1 MKINIHVVEERPI
14 NHFDFIF
21 EILNIFTLVAIHNS
35 KDIHEKENVI
45 ENYKYFIK
53 LNFVKIKSQLSEFM
67 EYITHLQV
75 KNKFLASAIKLI
87 VSYTKNEINF
97 NSFFEKTIDILN
109 GLMKEVVIN
118 NDKDA
123 IEELN
128 HLYEYMNSYSEK
140 INKTKKIY
148 ISNNLKKETKSE
160 KDRLIENYE
169 KDNSNLKKEKEN
181 HINRIKNIEKEI
193 NDLNEKIIRE
203 KLDKQ
208 TFKEINSNLIQ
219 KLTSMESKINYLMEQ
234 HKKDEYQ
241 KKFYK

>member
-1 MKINIHVVEERPI
+1 MFR
-14 NHFDFIF
+14 
-21 EILNIFTLVAIHNS
+21 
-35 KDIHEKENVI
+35 
-45 ENYKYFIK
+45 
-53 LNFVKIKSQLSEFM
+53 LSN
-67 EYITHLQV
+67 L
-75 KNKFLASAIKLI
+75 LI

-109 GLMKEVVIN
+109 GLRKEVVAN

-123 IEELN
+123 IGELN

-160 KDRLIENYE
+160 KDRIIENYE

-241 KKFYK
+241 KKIL

>member
-1 MKINIHVVEERPI
+1 MNKNIHVVEERPI

-35 KDIHEKENVI
+35 KDIHEKEKVI
-45 ENYKYFIK
+45 ENYKCFIK

-67 EYITHLQV
+67 KYIIHLQV
-75 KNKFLASAIKLI
+75 KNKFLVSALKLI
-87 VSYTKNEINF
+87 VSYIKNEINF

-118 NDKDA
+118 NDKA
-123 IEELN
+123 AKEELK

-241 KKFYK
+241 KKIL

>member
-1 MKINIHVVEERPI
+1 MFR
-14 NHFDFIF
+14 
-21 EILNIFTLVAIHNS
+21 
-35 KDIHEKENVI
+35 
-45 ENYKYFIK
+45 
-53 LNFVKIKSQLSEFM
+53 LSN
-67 EYITHLQV
+67 L
-75 KNKFLASAIKLI
+75 LI

-109 GLMKEVVIN
+109 EEVVIN
-118 NDKDA
+118 NDKA
-123 IEELN
+123 AKEELN

-160 KDRLIENYE
+160 KDRIIENYE

-241 KKFYK
+241 KKIL